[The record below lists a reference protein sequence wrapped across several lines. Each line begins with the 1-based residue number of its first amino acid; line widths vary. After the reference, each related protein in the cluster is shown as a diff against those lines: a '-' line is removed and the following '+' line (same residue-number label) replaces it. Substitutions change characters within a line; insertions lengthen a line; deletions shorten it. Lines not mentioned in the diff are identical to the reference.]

1 MYAQPPRDEYLPR
14 SAMQAH
20 GEVAHT
26 APAIPTWMGSRSGS
40 SGSSYKWKPEGVAV
54 QTAIGKGGMKSR
66 RVIMVVSCMV
76 FFYWGEPKRR
86 MSNKSERI
94 RKHLTIWGV
103 GDL

>member
-1 MYAQPPRDEYLPR
+1 VYAQSLRDEYSSH

-26 APAIPTWMGSRSGS
+26 APAIPTGMGSRSGS

-66 RVIMVVSCMV
+66 RVIMIVSCMV
-76 FFYWGEPKRR
+76 FFYWVNPNAGCQTKA
-86 MSNKSERI
+86 NGSESI
-94 RKHLTIWGV
+94 
-103 GDL
+103 